1 MTERE
6 TAMLSAITEI
16 SRFKALAHIVPAY
29 ALLREI
35 KSLTGPV
42 NAHDA
47 EETAL
52 SLARQGFIRTG
63 QGINDRWCEL
73 KDKLKTTD
81 IMNEFEKTIKAHLDK
96 VAKED
101 PDFRAKYEEA
111 LSGKGKKKDIAA
123 CCNYIIA
130 EVRKTGRQ
138 GFTDDEVFGLAMHFY
153 DEAGIESPAKQTGV
167 KVVVNRRVELTEE
180 DKKRIEEEA
189 RRKVEDEERRKAEA
203 RIRAEQDKA
212 RKREEDRER
221 KAREAAEEA
230 RKKDREEFAYG
241 FLFGDD
247 QM

>member
-1 MTERE
+1 MTGK
-6 TAMLSAITEI
+6 AKKVFDAVAKIC
-16 SRFKALAHIVPAY
+16 RFKEILRIVPAHATMIEVR
-29 ALLREI
+29 ALLGWADGVDEAVE
-35 KSLTGPV
+35 SLSGISG
-42 NAHDA
+42 NGAII
-47 EETAL
+47 
-52 SLARQGFIRTG
+52 SGRT
-63 QGINDRWCEL
+63 INDRWCRPAGTIKYE
-73 KDKLKTTD
+73 D

-101 PDFRAKYEEA
+101 PDFREKYEQA
-111 LSGKGKKKDIAA
+111 LSGKKKDIPA

-138 GFTDDEVFGLAMHFY
+138 GFTDDEVYGLAMHFY
-153 DEAGIESPAKQTGV
+153 DEAGIESPAKQSGV
-167 KVVVNRRVELTEE
+167 KVVVNRRVELTEQ

-189 RRKVEDEERRKAEA
+189 RRKVEDEERRKAEQ

-241 FLFGDD
+241 FLFGDED
-247 QM
+247 LK